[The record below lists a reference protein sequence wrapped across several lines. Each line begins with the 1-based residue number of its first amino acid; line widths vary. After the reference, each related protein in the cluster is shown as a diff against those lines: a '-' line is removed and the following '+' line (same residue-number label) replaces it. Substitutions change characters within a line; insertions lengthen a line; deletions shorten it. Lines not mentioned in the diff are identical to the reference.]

1 MAAPLNHGARGKD
14 LRKDFGNT
22 FDEIARMRRKNSAFS
37 RFRRWNR
44 RCRGRVF
51 SICQVARTRGK
62 FWILSRHGWMG
73 TRIVSRRSRVEKA

>member
-44 RCRGRVF
+44 RRRGRVF

-73 TRIVSRRSRVEKA
+73 THIVSCRSRVEKA